1 MDVSG
6 TDNLKPVRSKKE
18 AKERGRNGGV
28 ASGKARR
35 RKRAMQDAT
44 RYLLDMPIASE
55 SVVNSMKALGFDEMD
70 MTNQMAVI
78 VSVWKEAMGG
88 NIAAASW
95 LRDTSGQNPTHVQH
109 QEEFEYKKDKESGI
123 TYEMEDMDDIEE
135 TIYGKEKEDKQK
147 GLAKSEDDTV

>member
-1 MDVSG
+1 MSG
-6 TDNLKPVRSKKE
+6 TDNLKPVRTTEE
-18 AKERGRNGGV
+18 AKKRGRNGGIE
-28 ASGKARR
+28 SGKARR

-55 SVVNSMKALGFDEMD
+55 TVVNGMKALGFDEMD

-95 LRDTSGQNPTHVQH
+95 LRDTSGQNPSHVQH
-109 QEEFEYKKDKESGI
+109 QQEFEYKKDKENGI
-123 TYEMEDMDDIEE
+123 TYEMEDLDEVEE
-135 TIYGKEKEDKQK
+135 QIYGEQSKKDKK
-147 GLAKSEDDTV
+147 KRPPKSKDDTV

>member
-1 MDVSG
+1 MPRDG
-6 TDNLKPVRSKKE
+6 TDNLKPVRTKEE

-44 RYLLDMPIASE
+44 RYLLDMPIANE
-55 SVVNSMKALGFDEMD
+55 SIANGMLALGFEEQDL
-70 MTNQMAVI
+70 TNQMAVV

-95 LRDTSGQNPTHVQH
+95 LRDTSGQNPSHVQH
-109 QEEFEYKKDKESGI
+109 KEEFEYKKDKETGI
-123 TYEMEDMDDIEE
+123 TYEMEDMDEIEE
-135 TIYGKEKEDKQK
+135 TIYGKEAENKQK
-147 GLAKSEDDTV
+147 GPAKDEDDTV